1 MLAYFLHYFKLFQL
15 ATPMVNGPDFVIP
28 NLTLN
33 LTCTAN
39 GIDSTS
45 NATTFIWSKDGVT
58 LSQYTGPQLT
68 KTALTSDSGLYAC
81 SVTYLGVTSNVSQ
94 PLNLT
99 VQVKNWS
106 QLTNYILEATFYITF
121 VF

>member
-15 ATPMVNGPDFVIP
+15 ATPMVNGPDFVIA

-45 NATTFIWSKDGVT
+45 NATTFTWSKDGVT
-58 LSQYTGPQLT
+58 LSNYTGPQLT
-68 KTALTSDSGLYAC
+68 KTALTSDSGLYALGC
-81 SVTYLGVTSNVSQ
+81 HLECQPALESVCAGKKLISID
-94 PLNLT
+94 
-99 VQVKNWS
+99 
-106 QLTNYILEATFYITF
+106 QLHFKRLPITF